1 MAISRRVLARHIAN
15 ELYRGARRSDVVLQ
29 LAAYVVEHKLT
40 SSIELIVA
48 DVARNLEQR
57 GMVSARV
64 VTARVM
70 SEDLRRAVENYV
82 KRIEGASVVEL
93 DQTVDASLIGGI
105 VIEAPNKRL
114 DATIATTLKNLRSA

>member
-1 MAISRRVLARHIAN
+1 MAISRRVLTRYIAH
-15 ELYRGARRSDVVLQ
+15 ELHRGAKRSDVVLR

-48 DVARNLEQR
+48 DVARNLEQL

-64 VTARVM
+64 ITARAL
-70 SEDLRRAVENYV
+70 SDDLRQAVETYV
-82 KRIEGASVVEL
+82 KRIEGASTVEL
-93 DQTVDASLIGGI
+93 DEIVDASLIGGI
-105 VIEAPNKRL
+105 VVETPKKRL